1 MSPESVW
8 LAEVVVIVALLFI
21 SFFFSG
27 SETALTALSRAR
39 IFKLVQEGNKRAKQ
53 VEALRDRKDE
63 MISTI
68 LLANNLVNTIAA
80 ALTTAVTI
88 ELFGQDDSIALAIG
102 TFIIALIIIIFSE
115 ILPKTIALRHAET
128 VALYVAGPIDIAIR
142 LLSPF
147 TRAVQ
152 WVIRGLLRVLGL
164 HQEGAEQVD
173 AADVIRGTIELHH
186 REGEVV
192 KHERDMLGSILDLG
206 DLDVS
211 DVMIHRKHIE
221 MIDFSQPVEDIIRR
235 VVRSTHSRLPFWKD
249 NPDNVVG
256 VLHVKDLLRVI
267 GERGRAAVT
276 HDMIERL
283 LTKPWFIPEN
293 TTLREQLIAFR
304 LRRRHFAV
312 VVDEYGVLMG
322 ILTLEDI
329 IEEIVGEID
338 DEHDRVVGQEVISL
352 GGGTY
357 RVTGTTSLRDL
368 NRHLDWNLPDEDAST
383 VGGLIIH
390 AARAIPEQG
399 AEFSFFGY
407 RFYIEEKRAN
417 QILSLRICKQ
427 PEEAEA

>member
-1 MSPESVW
+1 MESAWVF
-8 LAEVVVIVALLFI
+8 EVSAIVVLLFI

-39 IFKLVQEGNKRAKQ
+39 IYKLVTEGNRRARQ
-53 VEALRDRKDE
+53 VEALRERKDE

-68 LLANNLVNTIAA
+68 LLANNLVNTVAA

-88 ELFGQDDSIALAIG
+88 EIFGQESLALAIG
-102 TFIIALIIIIFSE
+102 TFIIALTIIIFSE

-128 VALYVAGPIDIAIR
+128 VSLYVAGPIMLAIR
-142 LLSPF
+142 VLSPF

-152 WVIRGLLRVLGL
+152 WVIRGLLRMLSL
-164 HQEGAEQVD
+164 HEESASHED
-173 AADVIRGTIELHH
+173 AAEVIRGTIELHH
-186 REGEVV
+186 REGDVV
-192 KHERDMLGSILDLG
+192 KHERDMLGSILDLA

-221 MIDFSQPVEDIIRR
+221 MIDLALPVEDIIRR
-235 VVRSTHSRLPFWKD
+235 VTRSTHSRLPFWKD
-249 NPDNVVG
+249 NPDNIVG
-256 VLHVKDLLRVI
+256 VLHVKDLLRFI
-267 GERGRAAVT
+267 GAQGQGSLNHAQ
-276 HDMIERL
+276 IERM
-283 LTKPWFIPEN
+283 LTKPWFVPEN

-338 DEHDRVVGQEVISL
+338 DEHDRVVGAEVISL
-352 GGGTY
+352 GEGVY
-357 RVTGTTSLRDL
+357 RVTGTTSVRDL

-407 RFYIEEKRAN
+407 RFYIEEKRSN
-417 QILSLRICKQ
+417 QILSLRMSRQ
-427 PEEAEA
+427 EEVGA

>member
-1 MSPESVW
+1 MIESTW
-8 LAEVVVIVALLFI
+8 MLEVGAIVVLLLI

-39 IFKLVQEGNKRAKQ
+39 IYKLVTEGNRRAKQ
-53 VEALRDRKDE
+53 VEALRERKDE

-68 LLANNLVNTIAA
+68 LLANNLVNTVAA
-80 ALTTAVTI
+80 SLTTAVTI
-88 ELFGQDDSIALAIG
+88 EVFGQESYALAIG
-102 TFIIALIIIIFSE
+102 TFIIALTIIIFSE

-128 VALYVAGPIDIAIR
+128 VALYVAGPIGVAITV
-142 LLSPF
+142 LSPF
-147 TRAVQ
+147 TRSVQ
-152 WVIRGLLRVLGL
+152 WVIRGLLRGL
-164 HQEGAEQVD
+164 RLQEESAAQVD

-186 REGEVV
+186 REGDVV
-192 KHERDMLGSILDLG
+192 KHERDMLGSILDLA

-221 MIDFSQPVEDIIRR
+221 MIDFALPVEDIVAR
-235 VVRSTHSRLPFWKD
+235 VTRSTHSRLPFWKE
-249 NPDNVVG
+249 NPDNIIG
-256 VLHVKDLLRVI
+256 ILHVKDLLRI
-267 GERGRAAVT
+267 LGAKGQAGLSHAQ
-276 HDMIERL
+276 IERL
-283 LTKPWFIPEN
+283 LTKPWFIPET

-304 LRRRHFAV
+304 LRRRHFGV

-322 ILTLEDI
+322 IITLEDI

-338 DEHDRVVGQEVISL
+338 DEHDRVVGAEIIAL
-352 GGGTY
+352 GEGVY
-357 RVTGTTSLRDL
+357 RVTGTTSVRDL
-368 NRHLDWNLPDEDAST
+368 NRHLDWSLPDEDAST

-417 QILSLRICKQ
+417 QILSLRISKHA
-427 PEEAEA
+427 EEGEG